1 MVATQTARPPGS
13 FVPANVDLS
22 DVSQVLPL
30 YQALLDRPISTK
42 SDLEKWLKDFSDL
55 SSAVDEYGARRY
67 VDKSCHTDDPEIEK
81 RYLQHIEDLERI
93 YPLDFRL
100 QKKLLDCPF
109 NAELD
114 PQKYGTLLR
123 NWRAEVE
130 IFRDENM
137 PIETQISRL
146 ENEYNNTVGQMMI
159 HFRGSDY
166 TPQQMDRFQQDPDR
180 STRQEAWEAV
190 ANRRLEDREKIDSIY
205 EKLLPLRQKIAN
217 NAGLQS
223 YRDYAWKANKR
234 FDYTPE
240 DCLKFADAIEQYCVP
255 LVTKLNE
262 QRGSDLGIPKLRPW
276 DLEVDPK
283 NRPPLSPFPQEQP
296 QILIDRTKEI
306 FKRVSPSLAADFEQL
321 IEHDNLDLQTRKGK
335 QPGGYQCGLEETRQ
349 PFIFM
354 NAAGLE
360 RDVEILLHEG
370 GHAFHYLAAAR
381 TQPLVFLRSAP
392 MEFNEVASM
401 SMELLGSDHLDV
413 FYNEADADRAR
424 KKLLEG
430 IIRFLPWM
438 AIIDSFQHW
447 IYTHENHSRSQRDEQ
462 WISLMDRFRPGIDW
476 SGHEASKQSLWHQKG
491 HLFEAPFYYIEY
503 GIAQLGALQLWMKS
517 RHDPRQAIA
526 NYRAALALGGTR
538 PLPELFAAAGI
549 KFDFSSKTL
558 EPLMKAVW
566 AGLSESCV

>member
-13 FVPANVDLS
+13 FVPAQVDLS

-30 YQALLDRPISTK
+30 YQTLLDRPISTK
-42 SDLEKWLKDFSDL
+42 TELEKWLKDFSDL

-67 VDKSCHTDDPEIEK
+67 VDKSCHTDDPEIER
-81 RYLQHIEDLERI
+81 RYLQHIEDLEKI

-109 NAELD
+109 HTELD
-114 PQKYGTLLR
+114 PQKYGMLLR

-146 ENEYNNTVGQMMI
+146 ENEYNNTVGQTMI

-180 STRQEAWEAV
+180 TTRKEAWEAV
-190 ANRRLEDREKIDSIY
+190 AKRRLEDREKIDSIY
-205 EKLLPLRQKIAN
+205 EKLLPLRQKIAS
-217 NAGLQS
+217 NARLQS

-234 FDYTPE
+234 FDYTPD
-240 DCLKFADAIEQYCVP
+240 DCLKFADAIEQYCLP

-262 QRGSDLGIPKLRPW
+262 RRAADLGIPKLRPW

-283 NRPPLSPFPQEQP
+283 NRPPLQPFPQQHPE
-296 QILIDRTKEI
+296 ILIDRTKEI
-306 FKRVSPSLAADFEQL
+306 FKRVSPALAADFDQL

-335 QPGGYQCGLEETRQ
+335 QPGGYQCSLEETRQ

-370 GHAFHYLAAAR
+370 GHAFHYLAASR
-381 TQPLVFLRSAP
+381 NQPLVFLRSAP

-413 FYNEADADRAR
+413 FYNQAEADRAR
-424 KKLLEG
+424 RKLLEG

-447 IYTHENHSRSQRDEQ
+447 IYMHENHSRAQRDQQ

-476 SGHEASKQSLWHQKG
+476 SG
-491 HLFEAPFYYIEY
+491 
-503 GIAQLGALQLWMKS
+503 
-517 RHDPRQAIA
+517 
-526 NYRAALALGGTR
+526 
-538 PLPELFAAAGI
+538 
-549 KFDFSSKTL
+549 
-558 EPLMKAVW
+558 
-566 AGLSESCV
+566 

>member
-1 MVATQTARPPGS
+1 MVATQVARSPGS
-13 FVPANVDLS
+13 FVPVNIDLS

-30 YQALLDRPISTK
+30 YQALLDRPINTTAE
-42 SDLEKWLKDFSDL
+42 LEKWLKDFSDL
-55 SSAVDEYGARRY
+55 DAAVDEYGARRY
-67 VDKSCHTDDPEIEK
+67 IDKSCHTEDAEVEK
-81 RYLQHIEDLERI
+81 RYLKHIDDLEKI
-93 YPLDFRL
+93 NPLDIALRN
-100 QKKLLDCPF
+100 KLLENPLHGS
-109 NAELD
+109 LD
-114 PQKYGTLLR
+114 EQKYGMLLR

-146 ENEYNNTVGQMMI
+146 ENDYHNIVGQMMI
-159 HFRGSDY
+159 HFRGTDY
-166 TPQQMDRFQQDPDR
+166 TPQQMDRFLQDPDR
-180 STRQEAWEAV
+180 STRQESWEATGK
-190 ANRRLEDREKIDSIY
+190 RWLEDREKIDLVY
-205 EKLLPLRQKIAN
+205 EKLLPLRQAIAK
-217 NAGLQS
+217 NAGLGN
-223 YRDYAWKANKR
+223 YRHYAWKLFKR

-255 LVTKLNE
+255 LVMKLNE
-262 QRGSDLGIPKLRPW
+262 RRAADLGLEKLRPW

-283 NRPPLSPFPQEQP
+283 NRLALHPFPQEQP
-296 QILIDRTKEI
+296 EILIQRTKEI
-306 FKRVSPSLAADFEQL
+306 FQRISPALAADFDQL

-335 QPGGYQCGLEETRQ
+335 QPGGYQCGLDESRQ

-381 TQPLVFLRSAP
+381 NQPLSFFRGAP
-392 MEFNEVASM
+392 MEFCEVASM

-413 FYNEADADRAR
+413 FYDQVDADRAR
-424 KKLLEG
+424 RKMLEG
-430 IIRFLPWM
+430 IIRFLPSM
-438 AIIDSFQHW
+438 AIFDSFQHW
-447 IYTHENHSRSQRDEQ
+447 IFTHENHSRSQRQQQ
-462 WISLMDRFRPGIDW
+462 WLELQDRFKPGIDW
-476 SGHEASKQSLWHQKG
+476 TGYDVSKQSLWHQKG
-491 HLFEAPFYYIEY
+491 HLFESPFYYIEY

-538 PLPELFAAAGI
+538 SLPELFAAAGI
-549 KFDFSSKTL
+549 RFDFSSRTL

-566 AGLSESCV
+566 DELSE